1 VTSSVVG
8 RQPSGSCASW
18 RVTVSRAV
26 PSHPHRRHQPSSAT
40 TRQASTA
47 RSGSSRWPTTSR
59 PRSSR
64 RANVVRSGAVKVA
77 SGTSRSSRWAASELP
92 SSEDLDPYPTSD
104 APMPTLASTRPRL
117 HPGSGRAPFRLHLNV
132 LLAVEQRLDPL
143 GLLVGE
149 QRGAGVQRATGT
161 VERVALAAAVPAGLL
176 LNPATALIERVAG
189 QAHDVKR
196 VHDGDRV
203 GQFLD
208 GGGLEAGEAV
218 HGHHFQA

>member
-117 HPGSGRAPFRLHLNV
+117 HPGSGRATKRP
-132 LLAVEQRLDPL
+132 LLAGVGALL
-143 GLLVGE
+143 GAAALVLS
-149 QRGAGVQRATGT
+149 GAVTAQAHVSLAEDT
-161 VERVALAAAVPAGLL
+161 VEAGAYEILTL
-176 LNPATALIERVAG
+176 S
-189 QAHDVKR
+189 
-196 VHDGDRV
+196 
-203 GQFLD
+203 
-208 GGGLEAGEAV
+208 
-218 HGHHFQA
+218 

>member
-104 APMPTLASTRPRL
+104 APTRGQLTRRQPPPGHANDRGRQSYRTRRSEPRSIGATKEVTGGVIVNILPTAGFQVAFWGMAAYV
-117 HPGSGRAPFRLHLNV
+117 GSKHAARGLTKS
-132 LLAVEQRLDPL
+132 LAVDLAPL
-143 GLLVGE
+143 GVRVL
-149 QRGAGVQRATGT
+149 GVAPSFVPTEGNI
-161 VERVALAAAVPAGLL
+161 AAA
-176 LNPATALIERVAG
+176 
-189 QAHDVKR
+189 
-196 VHDGDRV
+196 
-203 GQFLD
+203 
-208 GGGLEAGEAV
+208 
-218 HGHHFQA
+218 